1 MPSVGQYCT
10 RNVVTVNP
18 RDGLLDAARVMRDR
32 HVGCVVVVGDEQGNG
47 RVPVGILTDRD
58 IVVGLLAQTDRH
70 LHLVRVDDI
79 MTKSPITANETED
92 LSDTLLRMRS
102 AGIRRVPV
110 VNQESELSGLLSFD
124 DLVDYVQ
131 DELSDL
137 ARLLKNQRVVE
148 EQVRR

>member
-1 MPSVGQYCT
+1 MPNVGQYCS
-10 RNVVTVNP
+10 RRVVTVRP
-18 RDGLLDAARVMRDR
+18 GDGLLDAARVMRDR
-32 HVGCVVVVGDEQGNG
+32 HVGCVVVVDETVEHGHA
-47 RVPVGILTDRD
+47 PIGILTDRD

-79 MTKSPITANETED
+79 MTKNPTTAQESED
-92 LSDTLLRMRS
+92 LSDTLLRMRT

-110 VNQESELSGLLSFD
+110 LNQDGELMGVLSFD

-137 ARLLKNQRVVE
+137 ARLLKNERIAE
-148 EQVRR
+148 EQARR